1 MGGGSRFQEPV
12 RMSRRKQVTKEK
24 EEDENFK
31 SPNLEAERRRRE
43 KLHCRL
49 MALRSHVPIVTN
61 VNLKSRFFVLCV
73 CVKFGDDCCF

>member
-1 MGGGSRFQEPV
+1 MGGGSRFQEPM
-12 RMSRRKQVTKEK
+12 RMSRRKQVKKEK

-43 KLHCRL
+43 KLHGRL

-61 VNLKSRFFVLCV
+61 VNPKSRFHFILCV
-73 CVKFGDDCCF
+73 CVFW

>member
-1 MGGGSRFQEPV
+1 MGGGDRFQEPV
-12 RMSRRKQVTKEK
+12 KMSRRRQVTKEK

-43 KLHCRL
+43 KLHVRL

-61 VNLKSRFFVLCV
+61 VIPKSQILFFLCV
-73 CVKFGDDCCF
+73 CVCV

>member
-43 KLHCRL
+43 KLHGRL

-61 VNLKSRFFVLCV
+61 VIPKSRFFVLCV
-73 CVKFGDDCCF
+73 LCEIW